1 MGLNKNVDIE
11 ISVQD
16 DCFAKNWMKNKNI
29 QNFGPLITIKFIPK
43 TVKSKMKYF
52 DILLKPL
59 SAIN

>member
-29 QNFGPLITIKFIPK
+29 QNLEIG
-43 TVKSKMKYF
+43 S
-52 DILLKPL
+52 ILAP
-59 SAIN
+59 